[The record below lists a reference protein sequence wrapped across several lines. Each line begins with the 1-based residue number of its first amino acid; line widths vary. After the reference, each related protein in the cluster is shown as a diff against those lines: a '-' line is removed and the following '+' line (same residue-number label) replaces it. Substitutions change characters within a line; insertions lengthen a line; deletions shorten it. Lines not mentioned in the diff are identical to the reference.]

1 MMTENINAH
10 IYLLLKLFT
19 GMPCGHGSSSP
30 PLVQVPGDDAVELII
45 NTFLWL
51 NHVVQIQVDCVS
63 LSRLTWWAEW
73 DLMVSQVQLWCIMD
87 DVPWL
92 MGLLN

>member
-1 MMTENINAH
+1 LSQEDSNAVISFLIIYVPKPRLTEPLIKSIIKSMMTENINAH

-45 NTFLWL
+45 NTFL
-51 NHVVQIQVDCVS
+51 
-63 LSRLTWWAEW
+63 
-73 DLMVSQVQLWCIMD
+73 
-87 DVPWL
+87 
-92 MGLLN
+92 